1 MANVSR
7 SAPRWEGMKLGV
19 DATTPAAALDA
30 VAAAVKS
37 FLNNHASEF
46 TGEHLVAVN
55 FAGDPMKVALCIWT
69 EYAHPGADLGRTA
82 RARHGLYV
90 AVGAAVQAA
99 GESRGWTGTA
109 RGLQTWRDAGGRDR
123 WSDRWVSILGW
134 HTVTWLSH
142 EMALKG
148 QIGAGQ
154 TRV

>member
-19 DATTPAAALDA
+19 DATTPAEALDA

-82 RARHGLYV
+82 RARHELYV

-99 GESRGWTGTA
+99 GVRYTLPSFEGAPPGGA
-109 RGLQTWRDAGGRDR
+109 AGGAAAAAAAG
-123 WSDRWVSILGW
+123 VGGPGL
-134 HTVTWLSH
+134 
-142 EMALKG
+142 AA
-148 QIGAGQ
+148 GA
-154 TRV
+154 RPWAP